1 MKKNSHSYLSPKLE
15 ARPRSERGGYGVY
28 TRQPI
33 EKGELLSVWGG
44 KVTEAGE
51 FSRLTEFTQR
61 RSIQVEEDLY
71 LVPVI
76 PQEPA
81 DFVNHCCDPNAGMSG
96 QIALVAIRDI
106 QAGEEIC
113 YDYAM
118 SDGSPYDEF
127 ECNCGAPNCR
137 GRVTGDNWRDA
148 ELQEKY
154 AGYFSPYLQRR
165 IDQMQVK

>member
-1 MKKNSHSYLSPKLE
+1 
-15 ARPRSERGGYGVY
+15 
-28 TRQPI
+28 
-33 EKGELLSVWGG
+33 
-44 KVTEAGE
+44 
-51 FSRLTEFTQR
+51 
-61 RSIQVEEDLY
+61 
-71 LVPVI
+71 
-76 PQEPA
+76 
-81 DFVNHCCDPNAGMSG
+81 MSG

-106 QAGEEIC
+106 QAGEELC